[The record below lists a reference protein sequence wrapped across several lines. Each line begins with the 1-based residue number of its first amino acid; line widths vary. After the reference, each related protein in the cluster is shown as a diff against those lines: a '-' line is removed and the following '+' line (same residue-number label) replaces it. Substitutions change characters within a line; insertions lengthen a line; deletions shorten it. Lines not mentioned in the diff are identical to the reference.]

1 MKPMTCLLCLF
12 LFAARLPAERDGNWK
27 LAQGSAASSE
37 VQLFDLSKD
46 AGEINDL
53 STVRTDIR
61 ERLQKAHATWVAS
74 MPAPYTRVS
83 SETVLDFI
91 KAKQASRPN
100 APDKTK

>member
-1 MKPMTCLLCLF
+1 
-12 LFAARLPAERDGNWK
+12 
-27 LAQGSAASSE
+27 

-46 AGEINDL
+46 ASEANDL
-53 STVRTDIR
+53 STARTDIR
-61 ERLQKAHATWVAS
+61 ARLQKAHDTWVAS

-83 SETVLDFI
+83 SDKVLDFI